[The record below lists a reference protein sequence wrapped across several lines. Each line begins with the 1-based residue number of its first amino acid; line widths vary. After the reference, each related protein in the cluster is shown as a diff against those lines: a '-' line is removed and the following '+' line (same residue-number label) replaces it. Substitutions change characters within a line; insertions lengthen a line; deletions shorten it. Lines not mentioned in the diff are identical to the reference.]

1 MAMGH
6 PLWPPSYQA
15 NWCILQ
21 SIKKH
26 TSVIFLSTLQKYN
39 VGKVINFIEA
49 KVLSTDVW
57 IILKVK
63 ATRRKVT

>member
-1 MAMGH
+1 
-6 PLWPPSYQA
+6 
-15 NWCILQ
+15 
-21 SIKKH
+21 
-26 TSVIFLSTLQKYN
+26 